1 MRQEKLEQIIEMI
14 PVMKNMVNEDMAI
27 SVWDRSGVVL
37 YFSAAQSFPLHFDI
51 GYKLADKNDKLFKAM
66 EVGKTMHNV
75 VPKEVF
81 GVHIEA
87 NLVPVHDDGKV
98 VGCIACALS
107 LEKMHELEN
116 KSNKL
121 KNTLDESK
129 DAINNILNAVIDT
142 TNHLNEMNKYI
153 DALEASVA
161 GVYGVVESIKGNTS
175 RTKMLAL
182 NASIEAARAGEAGK
196 GFKIVASEM
205 GALSQ
210 MSAESVSE
218 INKTLNEMIKSIE
231 NVTKTIKEIDNVS
244 FKNTEVV
251 EKILVDLNETLD

>member
-107 LEKMHELEN
+107 LEKMHELED

-129 DAINNILNAVIDT
+129 DAINNILNAVIST
-142 TNHLNEMNKYI
+142 TNHLNEMHQYI

-182 NASIEAARAGEAGK
+182 NASIEAARAGESGK
-196 GFKIVASEM
+196 GFKIVANEM
-205 GALSQ
+205 GKLSQ
-210 MSAESVSE
+210 MSAESVVS
-218 INKTLNEMIKSIE
+218 INETLGDMKKSIDD
-231 NVTKTIKEIDNVS
+231 VVKTINEIYNSS
-244 FKNTEVV
+244 FKNSDEAENIIVKL
-251 EKILVDLNETLD
+251 ENALK